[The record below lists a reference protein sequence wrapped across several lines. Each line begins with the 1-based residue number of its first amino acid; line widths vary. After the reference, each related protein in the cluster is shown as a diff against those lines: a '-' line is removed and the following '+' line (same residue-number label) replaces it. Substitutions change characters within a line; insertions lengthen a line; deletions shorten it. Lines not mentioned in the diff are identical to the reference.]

1 MVSRR
6 GCMVW
11 EQPPE
16 SILLIRKLDVET
28 VGPFLQLASWL
39 LYTKKMTVFV
49 EEKTLSD
56 ADFHEVAEK
65 FIPMKSDLKVFKGYE
80 GCQKFSEAID
90 IIVCLGGDGTLL
102 YASSLFEKSIPPIMS
117 FNLGSLGFL
126 TPFSFENYRENLESL
141 FLGNM
146 HVLMRSRL
154 EARVK
159 IRSEGDHEE
168 ETETFRVALNEV
180 TIDRGP
186 HHYLGNLEL
195 YINEKLVTQ
204 VQGDGLIISTPTGS
218 TAYAL
223 SAGAGMVHPLVPA
236 ILITPICPHSLSFR
250 PIVVPSEAR
259 VMIRIAPEA
268 RHAAYISFDGRSST
282 ELNKTRDLVITTSNY
297 SVPTVAKEDQD
308 WFATLQELM
317 QWNIR
322 VKQKSLNSNNSTP
335 S

>member
-1 MVSRR
+1 MI
-6 GCMVW
+6 W

-16 SILLIRKLDVET
+16 SILLIRKLDVDT
-28 VGPFLQLASWL
+28 VGPFIQLASWL
-39 LYTKKMTVFV
+39 LYTKEMTVFV

-56 ADFHEVAEK
+56 ADFHDVAEK
-65 FIPMKSDLKVFKGYE
+65 FVPMKSDLKVFKGYE
-80 GCQKFSEAID
+80 GCQQFTDKID
-90 IIVCLGGDGTLL
+90 IIICLGGDGTLL

-126 TPFSFENYRENLESL
+126 TPFGFDKHRETLESL

-146 HVLMRSRL
+146 QVLMRSRL
-154 EARVK
+154 EARVQ
-159 IRSEGDHEE
+159 IRSGQDHEG

-186 HHYLGNLEL
+186 SHYLGNLEL

-218 TAYAL
+218 TAYSL
-223 SAGAGMVHPLVPA
+223 SAGAGMVHPLVPG

-268 RHAAYISFDGRSST
+268 RHDAYISFDGRSST
-282 ELNKTRDLVITTSNY
+282 ELSKTRDLVITTSNHA
-297 SVPTVAKEDQD
+297 VPTVAKEDQD
-308 WFATLQELM
+308 WFTTLQELM

-322 VKQKSLNSNNSTP
+322 VKQKSLTTNNTIQS
-335 S
+335 